1 MTWFENIGT
10 WRKPSV
16 REANRVLAPLH
27 SHHEAYLG
35 GSPRPCPF
43 LNFLAPLSSAGSPLP
58 RRPGPPARS
67 LPPPCPRCPARSPP
81 TCGHFCGADAS
92 SGAVFKTRPEDLNE
106 FGIGHSLYFWWL
118 KRLFVWFSV
127 YSVIMLPAALVF
139 SYGYYY
145 GKPDLE
151 VTMLGNLGPLY
162 FDADFSQPR
171 QLDFA
176 PVPLAVSKPKAL
188 YVVAMIDL
196 GLCVLY
202 LVTTLTINNQIE
214 GEAKDLDERTV
225 TIADYTV
232 ITTKLPANATE
243 ADVEAYFQEYGTIV
257 DIEVFKK
264 DSGLIALA
272 NKRESTHMALELAFV
287 KMQRTPEESKLRAKY
302 AEKIVALFQQ
312 MQHYGAEVKRI
323 QELRAEQA
331 GTVGACVTFMEEDG
345 FQTCRAAHAGSH
357 VERVVKKR
365 RKYGDQ
371 LLDCKR
377 APEPSDI
384 VHENLEY
391 DAQQRRSRFTLT
403 TVVTILALVL
413 GLVFFTLIA
422 NIQRNLALKES
433 LDCGGC
439 PTAQNELVAGS
450 VCYKC
455 FCQRSSNV
463 VSQRSFCPEEFNR
476 YVWRIV
482 MSFVAPLSNV
492 VSNVVLRKLMVVLT
506 LYEKHGTLS
515 YEQTSLA
522 MKIFLVQFLN
532 TGVSPVIAN
541 AKISELDT
549 VSRKGNVELFLSSGQ
564 FPDFLPGWY
573 QDVGKSLAYFLAIQ
587 VVSRPAAALFTR
599 VVLPL
604 VKRKLSRKFSITQRQ
619 MNKMR
624 EGPDF
629 ELAIRYGELLNIIFI
644 AVFYSTCMPLLLAF
658 AALGFFLQFWTE
670 KYELLRSSKKP
681 AAYSADLALIS
692 MQVLPF
698 AIVGHLGMGIWALSS
713 VQDLPSNYPLPFA
726 RSLFDLAG
734 LTDQKAALD
743 RAMQKNTVFHTYVF
757 VLSVIFITARLCYFL
772 LVRPLMA
779 TLGESSQIQKAPLTG
794 LPTFDIAFRSRLL
807 VGLSSYSMDFNPRYT
822 AATTKFENKDLES
835 IIDEIKKDIKR
846 RKRRKKRKKKVVPE
860 EELEEEGEEDEEE
873 NVDEDMR
880 DQEPAA
886 EAKLENTG
894 FEPEE
899 FKIPEHGQG
908 EGHGEDGDGFAYLG
922 QYAV

>member
-1 MTWFENIGT
+1 M
-10 WRKPSV
+10 
-16 REANRVLAPLH
+16 
-27 SHHEAYLG
+27 
-35 GSPRPCPF
+35 PF
-43 LNFLAPLSSAGSPLP
+43 RAVSPLP
-58 RRPGPPARS
+58 AS
-67 LPPPCPRCPARSPP
+67 LACPTPPPVPHPSCPPLPRWPRFPACLPASCEHCCR
-81 TCGHFCGADAS
+81 ADS
-92 SGAVFKTRPEDLNE
+92 FSGAVFKTRPEDLNE

-118 KRLFVWFSV
+118 KRLFVWFSI
-127 YSVIMLPAALVF
+127 YSAIMLPAALVF

-145 GKPDLE
+145 SKPDLE

-176 PVPLAVSKPKAL
+176 PIPLAVNKPQAL

-202 LVTTLTINNQIE
+202 LITTLAINNQIE

-232 ITTKLPANATE
+232 ITTKLPATATE
-243 ADVEAYFQEYGTIV
+243 SDVEAYFQEYGSIV

-272 NKRESTHMALELAFV
+272 NKRESAHMALELAFV

-302 AEKIVALFQQ
+302 AEKIVALFTQ

-345 FQTCRAAHAGSH
+345 FQMCRAAHAGSH

-391 DAQQRRSRFTLT
+391 DDRQRRSRFTLT
-403 TVVTILALVL
+403 TVATVIALGL

-422 NIQRNLALKES
+422 NVQRNLSLKEP

-439 PTAQNELVAGS
+439 PTTQNELAAGS

-455 FCQRSSNV
+455 YCQISSNV

-492 VSNVVLRKLMVVLT
+492 VSNVVLRQLMVVLT

-549 VSRKGNVELFLSSGQ
+549 VSKKGNVELFLSSGQ

-587 VVSRPAAALFTR
+587 VVSRPAAAFFSR

-670 KYELLRSSKKP
+670 KYELLRASKKP

-726 RSLFDLAG
+726 RTLFDYVG

-757 VLSVIFITARLCYFL
+757 VFSVVFIAARLCYYL
-772 LVRPLMA
+772 LIRPVMA
-779 TLGESSQIQKAPLTG
+779 TLGESSQMQKAPLSG
-794 LPTFDIAFRSRLL
+794 LPTFDIAFRSCLL

-860 EELEEEGEEDEEE
+860 EEPEEADEEDE
-873 NVDEDMR
+873 DEDE
-880 DQEPAA
+880 DEGEDIPEA

-899 FKIPEHGQG
+899 FKIPEHD
-908 EGHGEDGDGFAYLG
+908 HGEDHGGDDGLAYLG